1 MKKNGGFV
9 CFGEINTP
17 IERLNLKHD
26 EALAALAPLGYELR
40 DGGLVID
47 DEKYETADAAVAA
60 LHGFDMS
67 CLIVCVAGW
76 VPTHAVIRV
85 TDHFRHIPMLLWG
98 LCGWVENG
106 RIITTAEQAGTTAIR
121 HTFEA
126 LDYSFKYI
134 HNTIGKP
141 FPLEKIDAFV
151 SACAARRA
159 LRSAR
164 VGTMGYRDMLLY
176 GTQFEGNSMRGKLG
190 VEVEFQ
196 EAAWDSLLIGIDTG
210 RFDTVINS
218 VSITDERAEKYD
230 FSDPYYY
237 EARRVVVRADNDS
250 INGPEDLNGKK
261 IATNTTNAFIPWY
274 EENGAEVVGIDTSA
288 EAIDLVLSGR
298 ADFLGIS
305 VPVLNAYLDEHPD
318 AVDKLKAA
326 FVIPNSEDVI
336 AIPVRKGE
344 PEFLDAINAALAE
357 LREEGTLK
365 EISEKYLGG
374 DYTNSA
380 YSN

>member
-1 MKKNGGFV
+1 MKK
-9 CFGEINTP
+9 I
-17 IERLNLKHD
+17 LKKSAA
-26 EALAALAPLGYELR
+26 ALAALTL
-40 DGGLVID
+40 
-47 DEKYETADAAVAA
+47 TAA
-60 LHGFDMS
+60 L
-67 CLIVCVAGW
+67 AGCGS
-76 VPTHAVIRV
+76 TASSAATS
-85 TDHFRHIPMLLWG
+85 TD
-98 LCGWVENG
+98 
-106 RIITTAEQAGTTAIR
+106 TAASTAETSG
-121 HTFEA
+121 E
-126 LDYSFKYI
+126 
-134 HNTIGKP
+134 NE
-141 FPLEKIDAFV
+141 LEKV
-151 SACAARRA
+151 KAAGKLVVGVEGTYPPFTYHDDNGELTGLDIELGKA
-159 LRSAR
+159 LA
-164 VGTMGYRDMLLY
+164 D
-176 GTQFEGNSMRGKLG
+176 KLG

-196 EAAWDSLLIGIDTG
+196 EAAWDSLLIGIDTE

-237 EARRVVVRADNDS
+237 EARRVVVRADDDS
-250 INGPEDLNGKK
+250 IHGPEDLNGKK

-274 EENGAEVVGIDTSA
+274 EEQGVEVVGIDTSG
-288 EAIDLVLSGR
+288 EAIDLLLSGR
-298 ADFLGIS
+298 VDFVGIN
-305 VPVLNAYLDEHPD
+305 VPVLNAYLQEHPD
-318 AVDKLKAA
+318 AADKVKEA

>member
-1 MKKNGGFV
+1 MKNV
-9 CFGEINTP
+9 
-17 IERLNLKHD
+17 LKKAGAAVL
-26 EALAALAPLGYELR
+26 ALTLTAALAGCGSSASSAAASS
-40 DGGLVID
+40 DTAAAS
-47 DEKYETADAAVAA
+47 TADTADETELDKVKAAGKLVVGVEGTYPPFTYHDDNGELTGLDIELGKA
-60 LHGFDMS
+60 LAD
-67 CLIVCVAGW
+67 
-76 VPTHAVIRV
+76 
-85 TDHFRHIPMLLWG
+85 
-98 LCGWVENG
+98 
-106 RIITTAEQAGTTAIR
+106 
-121 HTFEA
+121 
-126 LDYSFKYI
+126 
-134 HNTIGKP
+134 
-141 FPLEKIDAFV
+141 
-151 SACAARRA
+151 
-159 LRSAR
+159 
-164 VGTMGYRDMLLY
+164 
-176 GTQFEGNSMRGKLG
+176 KLG

-196 EAAWDSLLIGIDTG
+196 EAAWDSLLIGIDTE

-237 EARRVVVRADNDS
+237 EARHVVVRADDDS
-250 INGPEDLNGKK
+250 IHGPEDLNGKK

-274 EENGAEVVGIDTSA
+274 EEQGVEVIGVDTSG
-288 EAIDLVLSGR
+288 EAIDLLLSGR
-298 ADFLGIS
+298 VDFVGIN
-305 VPVLNAYLDEHPD
+305 VPVLNAYLQEHPD
-318 AVDKLKAA
+318 AADKVKEA

>member
-1 MKKNGGFV
+1 MKNV
-9 CFGEINTP
+9 
-17 IERLNLKHD
+17 LKKAGAAVL
-26 EALAALAPLGYELR
+26 ALTLTAALAGCGSSASSAAASPATAAAS
-40 DGGLVID
+40 
-47 DEKYETADAAVAA
+47 TADTAAETELDKVKAA
-60 LHGFDMS
+60 GK
-67 CLIVCVAGW
+67 LIVGVEGTY
-76 VPTHAVIRV
+76 PPFTYHDDNGEL
-85 TDHFRHIPMLLWG
+85 TG
-98 LCGWVENG
+98 LDIELGK
-106 RIITTAEQAGTTAIR
+106 
-121 HTFEA
+121 A
-126 LDYSFKYI
+126 LAD
-134 HNTIGKP
+134 
-141 FPLEKIDAFV
+141 
-151 SACAARRA
+151 
-159 LRSAR
+159 
-164 VGTMGYRDMLLY
+164 
-176 GTQFEGNSMRGKLG
+176 KLG

-196 EAAWDSLLIGIDTG
+196 EAAWDSLLIGIDTE

-237 EARRVVVRADNDS
+237 EARHVVVRADDDS
-250 INGPEDLNGKK
+250 IHGPEDLNGKK

-274 EENGAEVVGIDTSA
+274 EEQGVEVIGVDTSG
-288 EAIDLVLSGR
+288 EAIDLLLSGR
-298 ADFLGIS
+298 VDFVGIN
-305 VPVLNAYLDEHPD
+305 VPVLNAYLQEHPD
-318 AVDKLKAA
+318 AADKVKEA

>member
-1 MKKNGGFV
+1 MKKLLAL
-9 CFGEINTP
+9 T
-17 IERLNLKHD
+17 
-26 EALAALAPLGYELR
+26 LAALMVFGMVACASNTDSTPADTSAPADSQTTEQ
-40 DGGLVID
+40 
-47 DEKYETADAAVAA
+47 ADASTEADA
-60 LHGFDMS
+60 S
-67 CLIVCVAGW
+67 SES
-76 VPTHAVIRV
+76 T
-85 TDHFRHIPMLLWG
+85 
-98 LCGWVENG
+98 
-106 RIITTAEQAGTTAIR
+106 EQADAPAETLIFGTSADYAP
-121 HTFEA
+121 FEFMYP
-126 LDYSFKYI
+126 DD
-134 HNTIGKP
+134 NG
-141 FPLEKIDAFV
+141 
-151 SACAARRA
+151 
-159 LRSAR
+159 
-164 VGTMGYRDMLLY
+164 DMVY
-176 GTQFEGNSMRGKLG
+176 G
-190 VEVEFQ
+190 
-196 EAAWDSLLIGIDTG
+196 GIDVSVAQYIADYTG
-210 RFDTVINS
+210 KTLQTENMAFDYLLASLQKGDFDIVIAAMEA
-218 VSITDERAEKYD
+218 TDERKEAAD

-237 EARRVVVRADNDS
+237 EARRVVVRADDDS
-250 INGPEDLNGKK
+250 IHSPEDLNGKK

-318 AVDKLKAA
+318 AADKLKAA

>member
-1 MKKNGGFV
+1 MKNV
-9 CFGEINTP
+9 
-17 IERLNLKHD
+17 LKKAGTAVL
-26 EALAALAPLGYELR
+26 ALTLTAALAGCGSSASSAAASS
-40 DGGLVID
+40 DTAAAS
-47 DEKYETADAAVAA
+47 TADTADETELDKVKAAGKLVVGVEGTYPPFTYHDDNGELTGLDIELGKA
-60 LHGFDMS
+60 LAD
-67 CLIVCVAGW
+67 
-76 VPTHAVIRV
+76 
-85 TDHFRHIPMLLWG
+85 
-98 LCGWVENG
+98 
-106 RIITTAEQAGTTAIR
+106 
-121 HTFEA
+121 
-126 LDYSFKYI
+126 
-134 HNTIGKP
+134 
-141 FPLEKIDAFV
+141 
-151 SACAARRA
+151 
-159 LRSAR
+159 
-164 VGTMGYRDMLLY
+164 
-176 GTQFEGNSMRGKLG
+176 KLG

-196 EAAWDSLLIGIDTG
+196 EAAWDSLLIGIDTE

-237 EARRVVVRADNDS
+237 EARRVVVRADDDS
-250 INGPEDLNGKK
+250 IHGPEDLNGKK

-274 EENGAEVVGIDTSA
+274 EEQGVEVVGVDTSG
-288 EAIDLVLSGR
+288 EAIDLLLSGR
-298 ADFLGIS
+298 VDFVGIN
-305 VPVLNAYLDEHPD
+305 VPVLNAYLQEHPD
-318 AVDKLKAA
+318 AAGKVKEA

>member
-1 MKKNGGFV
+1 MKNV
-9 CFGEINTP
+9 
-17 IERLNLKHD
+17 LKKAGAAVL
-26 EALAALAPLGYELR
+26 ALTLTAALAGCGSSASSTAASS
-40 DGGLVID
+40 DTAAAS
-47 DEKYETADAAVAA
+47 TADTADETELDKVKAAGKLVVGVEGTYPPFTYHDDNGELTGLDIELGKA
-60 LHGFDMS
+60 LAD
-67 CLIVCVAGW
+67 
-76 VPTHAVIRV
+76 
-85 TDHFRHIPMLLWG
+85 
-98 LCGWVENG
+98 
-106 RIITTAEQAGTTAIR
+106 
-121 HTFEA
+121 
-126 LDYSFKYI
+126 
-134 HNTIGKP
+134 
-141 FPLEKIDAFV
+141 
-151 SACAARRA
+151 
-159 LRSAR
+159 
-164 VGTMGYRDMLLY
+164 
-176 GTQFEGNSMRGKLG
+176 KLG

-196 EAAWDSLLIGIDTG
+196 EAAWDSLLIGIDTE

-237 EARRVVVRADNDS
+237 EARRVVVRADDDS
-250 INGPEDLNGKK
+250 IHGPEDLNDKK

-274 EENGAEVVGIDTSA
+274 EERGVEVVGVDTSG
-288 EAIDLVLSGR
+288 EAIDLLLSGR
-298 ADFLGIS
+298 VDFVGIN
-305 VPVLNAYLDEHPD
+305 VPVLNAYLQEHPD
-318 AVDKLKAA
+318 AAGKVKEA

>member
-1 MKKNGGFV
+1 MKK
-9 CFGEINTP
+9 I
-17 IERLNLKHD
+17 LKKSAA
-26 EALAALAPLGYELR
+26 ALAALTL
-40 DGGLVID
+40 
-47 DEKYETADAAVAA
+47 TAA
-60 LHGFDMS
+60 L
-67 CLIVCVAGW
+67 AGCGS
-76 VPTHAVIRV
+76 TASSAATS
-85 TDHFRHIPMLLWG
+85 TD
-98 LCGWVENG
+98 
-106 RIITTAEQAGTTAIR
+106 TAASTAETSG
-121 HTFEA
+121 E
-126 LDYSFKYI
+126 
-134 HNTIGKP
+134 NE
-141 FPLEKIDAFV
+141 LEKV
-151 SACAARRA
+151 KAAGKLVVGVEGTYPPFTYHDDNGELTGLDIELGKA
-159 LRSAR
+159 LA
-164 VGTMGYRDMLLY
+164 D
-176 GTQFEGNSMRGKLG
+176 KLG

-196 EAAWDSLLIGIDTG
+196 EAAWDSLLIGIDTE

-237 EARRVVVRADNDS
+237 EARRVVVRADDDS
-250 INGPEDLNGKK
+250 IHGPEDLNGKK

-274 EENGAEVVGIDTSA
+274 EEQGVEVVGIDTSG
-288 EAIDLVLSGR
+288 EAIDLLLSGR
-298 ADFLGIS
+298 VDFVGIN
-305 VPVLNAYLDEHPD
+305 VPVLNAYLQEHPD
-318 AVDKLKAA
+318 AAGKVKEA

>member
-1 MKKNGGFV
+1 MKNV
-9 CFGEINTP
+9 
-17 IERLNLKHD
+17 LKKAGAAVL
-26 EALAALAPLGYELR
+26 ALTLTAALAGCGSSASSAATST
-40 DGGLVID
+40 D
-47 DEKYETADAAVAA
+47 TAA
-60 LHGFDMS
+60 S
-67 CLIVCVAGW
+67 
-76 VPTHAVIRV
+76 
-85 TDHFRHIPMLLWG
+85 
-98 LCGWVENG
+98 
-106 RIITTAEQAGTTAIR
+106 TAETSG
-121 HTFEA
+121 E
-126 LDYSFKYI
+126 
-134 HNTIGKP
+134 NE
-141 FPLEKIDAFV
+141 LEKV
-151 SACAARRA
+151 KAAGKLVVGVEGTYPPFTYPDDNGELTGLDIELGKA
-159 LRSAR
+159 LA
-164 VGTMGYRDMLLY
+164 D
-176 GTQFEGNSMRGKLG
+176 KLG

-196 EAAWDSLLIGIDTG
+196 EAAWDSLLIGIDTE

-237 EARRVVVRADNDS
+237 EARRVVVRADDDS
-250 INGPEDLNGKK
+250 IHGPEDLNGKK

-274 EENGAEVVGIDTSA
+274 EEQGVEVVGVDTSG
-288 EAIDLVLSGR
+288 EAIDLLLSGR
-298 ADFLGIS
+298 VDFVGIN
-305 VPVLNAYLDEHPD
+305 VPVLNAYLQEHPD
-318 AVDKLKAA
+318 AAGKVKEA

>member
-1 MKKNGGFV
+1 MKNV
-9 CFGEINTP
+9 
-17 IERLNLKHD
+17 LKKAGAAVL
-26 EALAALAPLGYELR
+26 ALTLTAALAGCGSSASSAAASS
-40 DGGLVID
+40 DTAAAS
-47 DEKYETADAAVAA
+47 TADTADETELDKVKAAGKLVVGVEGTYPPFTYHDDNGELTGLDIELGKA
-60 LHGFDMS
+60 LAD
-67 CLIVCVAGW
+67 
-76 VPTHAVIRV
+76 
-85 TDHFRHIPMLLWG
+85 
-98 LCGWVENG
+98 
-106 RIITTAEQAGTTAIR
+106 
-121 HTFEA
+121 
-126 LDYSFKYI
+126 
-134 HNTIGKP
+134 
-141 FPLEKIDAFV
+141 
-151 SACAARRA
+151 
-159 LRSAR
+159 
-164 VGTMGYRDMLLY
+164 
-176 GTQFEGNSMRGKLG
+176 KLG

-196 EAAWDSLLIGIDTG
+196 EAAWDSLLIGIDTE

-237 EARRVVVRADNDS
+237 EARRVVVRADDDS
-250 INGPEDLNGKK
+250 IHGHEDLNGKK

-274 EENGAEVVGIDTSA
+274 EEQGVEVVGVDTSG
-288 EAIDLVLSGR
+288 EAIDLLLSGR
-298 ADFLGIS
+298 VDFVGIN
-305 VPVLNAYLDEHPD
+305 VPVLNAYLQEHPD
-318 AVDKLKAA
+318 AADKVKEA

>member
-1 MKKNGGFV
+1 MKYV
-9 CFGEINTP
+9 
-17 IERLNLKHD
+17 LKKAGAAVL
-26 EALAALAPLGYELR
+26 ALTLTAALAGCGSSASSAAASS
-40 DGGLVID
+40 DTAAAS
-47 DEKYETADAAVAA
+47 TADTADETELDKVKAAGKLVVGVEGTYPPFTYHDDNGELTGLDIELGKA
-60 LHGFDMS
+60 LAD
-67 CLIVCVAGW
+67 
-76 VPTHAVIRV
+76 
-85 TDHFRHIPMLLWG
+85 
-98 LCGWVENG
+98 
-106 RIITTAEQAGTTAIR
+106 
-121 HTFEA
+121 
-126 LDYSFKYI
+126 
-134 HNTIGKP
+134 
-141 FPLEKIDAFV
+141 
-151 SACAARRA
+151 
-159 LRSAR
+159 
-164 VGTMGYRDMLLY
+164 
-176 GTQFEGNSMRGKLG
+176 KLG

-196 EAAWDSLLIGIDTG
+196 EAAWDSLLIGIDTE

-237 EARRVVVRADNDS
+237 EARRVVVRADDDS
-250 INGPEDLNGKK
+250 IHGPEDLNGKK

-274 EENGAEVVGIDTSA
+274 EEQGVEVVGVDTSG
-288 EAIDLVLSGR
+288 EAIDLLLSGR
-298 ADFLGIS
+298 VDFVGIN
-305 VPVLNAYLDEHPD
+305 VPVLNAYLQEHPD
-318 AVDKLKAA
+318 AAGKVKEA

>member
-1 MKKNGGFV
+1 MKK
-9 CFGEINTP
+9 I
-17 IERLNLKHD
+17 LKKSAA
-26 EALAALAPLGYELR
+26 ALAALTL
-40 DGGLVID
+40 
-47 DEKYETADAAVAA
+47 TAA
-60 LHGFDMS
+60 L
-67 CLIVCVAGW
+67 AGCGSS
-76 VPTHAVIRV
+76 ASSAAAS
-85 TDHFRHIPMLLWG
+85 TD
-98 LCGWVENG
+98 
-106 RIITTAEQAGTTAIR
+106 TAASTAETSG
-121 HTFEA
+121 E
-126 LDYSFKYI
+126 
-134 HNTIGKP
+134 NE
-141 FPLEKIDAFV
+141 LEKV
-151 SACAARRA
+151 KAAGKLVVGVEGTYPPFTYHDDNGELTGLDVELGKA
-159 LRSAR
+159 LA
-164 VGTMGYRDMLLY
+164 
-176 GTQFEGNSMRGKLG
+176 EKLG

-196 EAAWDSLLIGIDTG
+196 EAAWDSLLIGIDTE

-237 EARRVVVRADNDS
+237 EARRVVVRADDDS
-250 INGPEDLNGKK
+250 IHSPEDLNGKK

-274 EENGAEVVGIDTSA
+274 EEQGVEVVGIDTSG
-288 EAIDLVLSGR
+288 EAIDLLLSGR
-298 ADFLGIS
+298 VDFVGTS
-305 VPVLNAYLDEHPD
+305 VPVLNAYLQEHPD
-318 AVDKLKAA
+318 AADKVKEA

>member
-1 MKKNGGFV
+1 MKK
-9 CFGEINTP
+9 I
-17 IERLNLKHD
+17 LKKSAA
-26 EALAALAPLGYELR
+26 ALAALTLTAALAGCGSSASSAAASTDAASTTDTAASTAETSGENEL
-40 DGGLVID
+40 DQVKAAGKLVIGVEGTYPPFTYHD
-47 DEKYETADAAVAA
+47 DNGELTGLDVELGKA
-60 LHGFDMS
+60 L
-67 CLIVCVAGW
+67 
-76 VPTHAVIRV
+76 
-85 TDHFRHIPMLLWG
+85 
-98 LCGWVENG
+98 
-106 RIITTAEQAGTTAIR
+106 AE
-121 HTFEA
+121 
-126 LDYSFKYI
+126 
-134 HNTIGKP
+134 
-141 FPLEKIDAFV
+141 
-151 SACAARRA
+151 
-159 LRSAR
+159 
-164 VGTMGYRDMLLY
+164 
-176 GTQFEGNSMRGKLG
+176 KLG

-237 EARRVVVRADNDS
+237 EARRVVVRADDDS

-298 ADFLGIS
+298 ADFLGTS

-318 AVDKLKAA
+318 AADKLKVA

-336 AIPVRKGE
+336 AIPVSKGE

>member
-1 MKKNGGFV
+1 MKNV
-9 CFGEINTP
+9 
-17 IERLNLKHD
+17 LKKAGAAVL
-26 EALAALAPLGYELR
+26 ALTLTAALAGCGSSASSAAASS
-40 DGGLVID
+40 DTVAAS
-47 DEKYETADAAVAA
+47 TADTADETELDKVKAAGKLVVGVEGTYPPFTYHDDNGELTGLDIELGKA
-60 LHGFDMS
+60 LAD
-67 CLIVCVAGW
+67 
-76 VPTHAVIRV
+76 
-85 TDHFRHIPMLLWG
+85 
-98 LCGWVENG
+98 
-106 RIITTAEQAGTTAIR
+106 
-121 HTFEA
+121 
-126 LDYSFKYI
+126 
-134 HNTIGKP
+134 
-141 FPLEKIDAFV
+141 
-151 SACAARRA
+151 
-159 LRSAR
+159 
-164 VGTMGYRDMLLY
+164 
-176 GTQFEGNSMRGKLG
+176 KLG

-196 EAAWDSLLIGIDTG
+196 EAVWDSLLIGIDTE

-237 EARRVVVRADNDS
+237 EARRVVVRADDDS
-250 INGPEDLNGKK
+250 IHGPEDLNGKK

-274 EENGAEVVGIDTSA
+274 EEQGVEVVGVDTSG
-288 EAIDLVLSGR
+288 EAIDLLLSGR
-298 ADFLGIS
+298 VDFVGIN
-305 VPVLNAYLDEHPD
+305 VPVLNAYLQEHPD
-318 AVDKLKAA
+318 AADKVKEA

>member
-1 MKKNGGFV
+1 M
-9 CFGEINTP
+9 
-17 IERLNLKHD
+17 
-26 EALAALAPLGYELR
+26 
-40 DGGLVID
+40 
-47 DEKYETADAAVAA
+47 
-60 LHGFDMS
+60 
-67 CLIVCVAGW
+67 
-76 VPTHAVIRV
+76 
-85 TDHFRHIPMLLWG
+85 
-98 LCGWVENG
+98 
-106 RIITTAEQAGTTAIR
+106 
-121 HTFEA
+121 
-126 LDYSFKYI
+126 
-134 HNTIGKP
+134 
-141 FPLEKIDAFV
+141 
-151 SACAARRA
+151 
-159 LRSAR
+159 
-164 VGTMGYRDMLLY
+164 
-176 GTQFEGNSMRGKLG
+176 
-190 VEVEFQ
+190 
-196 EAAWDSLLIGIDTG
+196 
-210 RFDTVINS
+210 
-218 VSITDERAEKYD
+218 
-230 FSDPYYY
+230 
-237 EARRVVVRADNDS
+237 VVRADDDS

-318 AVDKLKAA
+318 AADKLKAA

-365 EISEKYLGG
+365 EIFEKYLGG

>member
-1 MKKNGGFV
+1 MKNV
-9 CFGEINTP
+9 
-17 IERLNLKHD
+17 LKKAGAAVL
-26 EALAALAPLGYELR
+26 ALTLTAALAGCGSSASSAAASS
-40 DGGLVID
+40 DTAAAS
-47 DEKYETADAAVAA
+47 TADTADETELDKVKAAGKLVVGVEDPPFTYHDDNGELTGLDIELGKA
-60 LHGFDMS
+60 LAD
-67 CLIVCVAGW
+67 
-76 VPTHAVIRV
+76 
-85 TDHFRHIPMLLWG
+85 
-98 LCGWVENG
+98 
-106 RIITTAEQAGTTAIR
+106 
-121 HTFEA
+121 
-126 LDYSFKYI
+126 
-134 HNTIGKP
+134 
-141 FPLEKIDAFV
+141 
-151 SACAARRA
+151 
-159 LRSAR
+159 
-164 VGTMGYRDMLLY
+164 
-176 GTQFEGNSMRGKLG
+176 KLG

-196 EAAWDSLLIGIDTG
+196 EAAWDSLLIGIDTE

-237 EARRVVVRADNDS
+237 EARRVVVRADDDS
-250 INGPEDLNGKK
+250 IHGPEDLNGKK

-274 EENGAEVVGIDTSA
+274 EEQGVEVVGVDTSG
-288 EAIDLVLSGR
+288 EAIDLLLSGR
-298 ADFLGIS
+298 VDFVGIN
-305 VPVLNAYLDEHPD
+305 VPVLNAYLQEHPD
-318 AVDKLKAA
+318 AAGKVKEA

>member
-1 MKKNGGFV
+1 MKK
-9 CFGEINTP
+9 I
-17 IERLNLKHD
+17 LKKSAA
-26 EALAALAPLGYELR
+26 ALAALTLTAALAGCGSSASSAAASTDTAASTAETSDENELEKVKAA
-40 DGGLVID
+40 GKLVIGVEGTYPPFTYHD
-47 DEKYETADAAVAA
+47 DNGELTGLDVELGKA
-60 LHGFDMS
+60 L
-67 CLIVCVAGW
+67 
-76 VPTHAVIRV
+76 
-85 TDHFRHIPMLLWG
+85 
-98 LCGWVENG
+98 
-106 RIITTAEQAGTTAIR
+106 AE
-121 HTFEA
+121 
-126 LDYSFKYI
+126 
-134 HNTIGKP
+134 
-141 FPLEKIDAFV
+141 
-151 SACAARRA
+151 
-159 LRSAR
+159 
-164 VGTMGYRDMLLY
+164 
-176 GTQFEGNSMRGKLG
+176 KLG

-237 EARRVVVRADNDS
+237 EARRVVVRADDDS
-250 INGPEDLNGKK
+250 INGPEDLYGKK

-274 EENGAEVVGIDTSA
+274 EEQGVEVVGVDTSG
-288 EAIDLVLSGR
+288 EAIDLLLSGR
-298 ADFLGIS
+298 VDFVGLN
-305 VPVLNAYLDEHPD
+305 VPVLNAYLQEHPD
-318 AVDKLKAA
+318 AADKVKEA

>member
-1 MKKNGGFV
+1 MKK
-9 CFGEINTP
+9 I
-17 IERLNLKHD
+17 LKKSAA
-26 EALAALAPLGYELR
+26 ALAALTL
-40 DGGLVID
+40 
-47 DEKYETADAAVAA
+47 TAA
-60 LHGFDMS
+60 L
-67 CLIVCVAGW
+67 AGCGSSASSAA
-76 VPTHAVIRV
+76 TSTDTAVS
-85 TDHFRHIPMLLWG
+85 
-98 LCGWVENG
+98 
-106 RIITTAEQAGTTAIR
+106 TAETSG
-121 HTFEA
+121 E
-126 LDYSFKYI
+126 
-134 HNTIGKP
+134 NE
-141 FPLEKIDAFV
+141 LEKV
-151 SACAARRA
+151 KAAGKLVVGVEGTYPPFTYHDDNGELTGLDIELGKA
-159 LRSAR
+159 LA
-164 VGTMGYRDMLLY
+164 D
-176 GTQFEGNSMRGKLG
+176 KLG

-196 EAAWDSLLIGIDTG
+196 EAAWDSLLIGIDTE

-237 EARRVVVRADNDS
+237 EARRVVVRADDDS
-250 INGPEDLNGKK
+250 IHGPEDLNGKK

-274 EENGAEVVGIDTSA
+274 EEQGVEVVGIDTSG
-288 EAIDLVLSGR
+288 EAIDLLLSGR
-298 ADFLGIS
+298 VDFVGIN
-305 VPVLNAYLDEHPD
+305 VPVLNAYLQEHPD
-318 AVDKLKAA
+318 AAGKVKEA

>member
-1 MKKNGGFV
+1 MLCAWEPVKAPGLLFYLFGYVEPPKRNTRTLKK
-9 CFGEINTP
+9 I
-17 IERLNLKHD
+17 LKKSAA
-26 EALAALAPLGYELR
+26 ALAALTLTAALAGCGSSASSAATSTDTAASTAETSGENELEKVKAA
-40 DGGLVID
+40 GKLVIGVEGTYPPFTYHD
-47 DEKYETADAAVAA
+47 NNGELTGLDVELGKA
-60 LHGFDMS
+60 L
-67 CLIVCVAGW
+67 
-76 VPTHAVIRV
+76 
-85 TDHFRHIPMLLWG
+85 
-98 LCGWVENG
+98 
-106 RIITTAEQAGTTAIR
+106 AE
-121 HTFEA
+121 
-126 LDYSFKYI
+126 
-134 HNTIGKP
+134 
-141 FPLEKIDAFV
+141 
-151 SACAARRA
+151 
-159 LRSAR
+159 
-164 VGTMGYRDMLLY
+164 
-176 GTQFEGNSMRGKLG
+176 KLG

-237 EARRVVVRADNDS
+237 EARRVVVRADDDS
-250 INGPEDLNGKK
+250 IHSPEDLNGKK

-305 VPVLNAYLDEHPD
+305 VPVLNAYLGEHPD
-318 AVDKLKAA
+318 AADKLKAA

-365 EISEKYLGG
+365 GISEKYLGG

>member
-1 MKKNGGFV
+1 MKNV
-9 CFGEINTP
+9 
-17 IERLNLKHD
+17 LKKAGAAVL
-26 EALAALAPLGYELR
+26 ALTLTAALAGCGSSASSAATST
-40 DGGLVID
+40 D
-47 DEKYETADAAVAA
+47 TAA
-60 LHGFDMS
+60 S
-67 CLIVCVAGW
+67 
-76 VPTHAVIRV
+76 
-85 TDHFRHIPMLLWG
+85 
-98 LCGWVENG
+98 
-106 RIITTAEQAGTTAIR
+106 TAETSG
-121 HTFEA
+121 E
-126 LDYSFKYI
+126 
-134 HNTIGKP
+134 NE
-141 FPLEKIDAFV
+141 LEKV
-151 SACAARRA
+151 KAAGKLVVGVEGTYPPFTYHDDNGELTGLDIELGKA
-159 LRSAR
+159 LA
-164 VGTMGYRDMLLY
+164 D
-176 GTQFEGNSMRGKLG
+176 KLG

-196 EAAWDSLLIGIDTG
+196 EAAWDSLLIGIDTE

-237 EARRVVVRADNDS
+237 EARRVVVRADDDS
-250 INGPEDLNGKK
+250 IHGPEDLNDKK

-274 EENGAEVVGIDTSA
+274 EEQGVEVVGIDTSG
-288 EAIDLVLSGR
+288 EAIDLLLSGR
-298 ADFLGIS
+298 VDFVGIN
-305 VPVLNAYLDEHPD
+305 VPVLNAYLQEHPD
-318 AVDKLKAA
+318 AAGKVKEA